1 MKSAASMRAARSAPG
16 SRVFDASL
24 FGVSLAVSLAFFL
37 FAPLD
42 GTPGTISVTAAF
54 FGALTSVALAV
65 VAALRYEFAHRG
77 RNTRWLFIW
86 ILPVATVLIM
96 IPWLL
101 SPAFP
106 LPELGGILGAFPLF
120 TLLAYAAGLA
130 GLIIAAFVLVPV
142 ELFVRGVIELVRS
155 RGRAGYG
162 KLVVALCGF
171 LLIAFIAVGVAA
183 ASSGIRVNVDGQLL
197 AALLGLPGDY
207 TIKDDRALVV
217 ARVLGAAVV
226 VTPIVYG
233 MTRRRFADNV
243 VMREVTGLIP

>member
-24 FGVSLAVSLAFFL
+24 SAVSFAVSLAFFL
-37 FAPLD
+37 SVPLE
-42 GTPGTISVTAAF
+42 GTPDAISVTVAF
-54 FGALTSVALAV
+54 FGALTSVALSV
-65 VAALRYEFAHRG
+65 VAAVRYEYAHRG
-77 RNTRWLFIW
+77 RNTRWHFIW
-86 ILPVATVLIM
+86 ILPVATVVIM
-96 IPWLL
+96 VPWLL

-106 LPELGGILGAFPLF
+106 LSELGGILGAFPLF

-142 ELFVRGVIELVRS
+142 ELFARGTLELVRS

-162 KLVVALCGF
+162 KLVVALYGF

-226 VTPIVYG
+226 AAPIIYG
-233 MTRRRFADNV
+233 MTRRRYADNV
-243 VMREVTGLIP
+243 VIREVTDLIP